1 MSRPIATALIA
12 AVVTVVLLTGT
23 ASGGASAPG
32 KQPPLDVTL
41 PSIGGQAQVG
51 SLLTA
56 ASGTWTGKSLRYAYQ
71 WLRCD
76 SSGASCRAVTGA
88 SARTYGVSAADLGAT
103 VRVIVTASNRNGSTA
118 ATSPSTAVVTAPTAP
133 ASPPAPAP
141 APSATSPSNTSPPVI
156 NGTAQ
161 QGQQLTASAG
171 SWSGTPTTYTYN
183 WQRCDSGGLSCSSVS
198 GALGTTYVLG
208 SADVG
213 STMRVSVTASNSV
226 GSATASS
233 AATTV
238 VTATSPVAAPTSA
251 ALVDLSATKM
261 TCLWKMTISDYGQ
274 CPAGFWDDL
283 GFTNNDVQLV
293 SDPTY
298 GQVYRHRTGPG
309 SGNGYYHCP
318 STCAASYLGHYHP
331 PDLNTTVWYSDS
343 IKVESPYTCTD
354 WGLVWQLNYGQSS
367 PPMGLA
373 LNCGQ
378 NSTDGQLHF
387 GVYRNAGT
395 VSCIGCQ
402 PSSSNQQFTQL
413 NTGGPFLGKWVD
425 FVVGI
430 HWSQNANDFTGW
442 YEFYTRTRGNGETGF
457 TLRDAR
463 YNILTMQFCTCGV
476 PAQLS
481 DKQDQYF
488 GYWDSS
494 RIPSSGFPT
503 NYVDH
508 TGLMRFGD
516 KAAAIASRG

>member
-1 MSRPIATALIA
+1 MSRPIATALTA

-23 ASGGASAPG
+23 ASGGSSPPG
-32 KQPPLDVTL
+32 KQPPVDVTP
-41 PSIGGQAQVG
+41 PSINGNAQVK

-56 ASGTWTGKSLRYAYQ
+56 TPGTWTGKSLRYAYQ
-71 WLRCD
+71 WLRCG
-76 SSGASCRAVTGA
+76 STGASCLAITGA
-88 SARTYGVSAADLGAT
+88 SAQTYSVSTTDSGAT
-103 VRVIVTASNRNGSTA
+103 VRVIVTASNRNGSAA
-118 ATSPSTAVVTAPTAP
+118 ATSGPTAVVTAPV
-133 ASPPAPAP
+133 SPPAPTP
-141 APSATSPSNTSPPVI
+141 APSATSPSNTSLPVI
-156 NGTAQ
+156 SGTAQ
-161 QGQQLTASAG
+161 QGQQLAASAG

-183 WQRCDSGGLSCSSVS
+183 WQRCDSGGLSCASVS
-198 GALGTTYVLG
+198 GATGTSYVLG

-238 VTATSPVAAPTSA
+238 VTATSTATSTPSAP
-251 ALVDLSATKM
+251 LLDLSATKM
-261 TCLWKMTISDYGQ
+261 TCLWKTTISDYGQ

-293 SDPTY
+293 SNSTY

-318 STCAASYLGHYHP
+318 STCAASYLGHYHA
-331 PDLNTTVWYSDS
+331 PDLGTTVWYSDT

-387 GVYRNAGT
+387 GVYRNAGA

-402 PSSSNQQFTQL
+402 PSSANQQFTQL
-413 NTGGPFLGKWVD
+413 NTGGPFLDKWVD

-430 HWSQNANDFTGW
+430 HWSQNANDSTGW
-442 YEFYTRTRGNGETGF
+442 YEVYTRTRGNGETGF

-476 PAQLS
+476 PSQLS

-508 TGLMRFGD
+508 TGLTRSSD
-516 KAAAIASRG
+516 KAAGIASRG